1 MQANIFRNIL
11 PKYLPDIEFDDL
23 YACSDCSFLFSLR
36 NKDNLLPFKCLI
48 KDELMGDAISALNWC
63 GACFGSR
70 DLFISDAAN
79 RNQHSSSNLGGT
91 YQPPPGYEP
100 GTPQTKAL
108 LAGSERFTPSEIE
121 VFRS

>member
-1 MQANIFRNIL
+1 MAFL
-11 PKYLPDIEFDDL
+11 DL
-23 YACSDCSFLFSLR
+23 YKRSDCSFLFSLR

-48 KDELMGDAISALNWC
+48 KDEGKDNAICCFALW
-63 GACFGSR
+63 GACFGHS

-79 RNQHSSSNLGGT
+79 TNQHSHSNLGQK

-108 LAGSERFTPSEIE
+108 LAGSELFTPSEIE

>member
-1 MQANIFRNIL
+1 MAF
-11 PKYLPDIEFDDL
+11 FDL
-23 YACSDCSFLFSLR
+23 YKRSDCSFLFSLR

-48 KDELMGDAISALNWC
+48 KDERKSDAIC
-63 GACFGSR
+63 RFVQQGACFGCD
-70 DLFISDAAN
+70 DLFISNAAN
-79 RNQHSSSNLGGT
+79 RNQRSFSNLGCT
-91 YQPPPGYEP
+91 YQPPPGYDP